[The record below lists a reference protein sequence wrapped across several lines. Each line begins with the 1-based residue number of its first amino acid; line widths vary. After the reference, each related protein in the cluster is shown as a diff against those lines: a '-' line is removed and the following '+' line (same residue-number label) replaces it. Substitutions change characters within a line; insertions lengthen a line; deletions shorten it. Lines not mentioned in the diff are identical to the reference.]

1 MINHV
6 NVEIKGFIAICGF
19 EVFKGLISG
28 VFYQRRLFSSVFFC
42 YYYYIKSLS
51 PKWKEDA
58 MFENFI
64 YENMPYRLTGYLWNV
79 DSPKKVFCIIHGI
92 GEHAGRYDRMAGYLT
107 DVGIAVVSMDL
118 PGHGLTDGRRGDTA
132 PREKVFEAVDAML
145 DYARAKYPG
154 VPIVLYGHSMG
165 GNIALDYRNR
175 GGLDLLPEK
184 YIVSAPWLRLVREV
198 PPALY
203 IALKAA
209 SKIAPKLAMR
219 SECKTE
225 DLGNMEI
232 VAGYSTDPL
241 VHGDITLRTAVDCFE
256 IGDAITRGV
265 NKKDGLAYG
274 KPFLLMHGSDDK
286 ICSVEATREFAAR
299 YRNNEWFKYIEWPGY
314 YHEIHNGGPN
324 ATGEEVIE
332 TIRDFVL
339 E

>member
-1 MINHV
+1 M
-6 NVEIKGFIAICGF
+6 
-19 EVFKGLISG
+19 
-28 VFYQRRLFSSVFFC
+28 
-42 YYYYIKSLS
+42 
-51 PKWKEDA
+51 
-58 MFENFI
+58 
-64 YENMPYRLTGYLWNV
+64 
-79 DSPKKVFCIIHGI
+79 
-92 GEHAGRYDRMAGYLT
+92 
-107 DVGIAVVSMDL
+107 
-118 PGHGLTDGRRGDTA
+118 
-132 PREKVFEAVDAML
+132 
-145 DYARAKYPG
+145 
-154 VPIVLYGHSMG
+154 
-165 GNIALDYRNR
+165 
-175 GGLDLLPEK
+175 PEK

-209 SKIAPKLAMR
+209 SKIAPNLAMR